1 MPRVVFKVLVESQ
14 HGDGTAS
21 SESEA
26 SLSAARRRLN
36 GRKQCTIM
44 GGNVLDYYSNPRVKH
59 PQLGL
64 PLGVEGKYDVARLI
78 TQNRRQ
84 FARTGDESGKCNRRP
99 WTDSPLYPYPL
110 EPYSRTLKPW
120 IKMFSKFTRLDFS
133 FSVSISFFF
142 ILS

>member
-1 MPRVVFKVLVESQ
+1 MPRVVYKVLVESQ
-14 HGDGTAS
+14 HGDGAAS

-26 SLSAARRRLN
+26 SLSASRRRLN

-99 WTDSPLYPYPL
+99 
-110 EPYSRTLKPW
+110 
-120 IKMFSKFTRLDFS
+120 
-133 FSVSISFFF
+133 
-142 ILS
+142 